1 MWHSGAFIPASVH
14 NLKNKKI
21 YILIW
26 TIFVANLTN
35 FLAVNL
41 ESLSLM
47 SLMTEAKVRLD

>member
-47 SLMTEAKVRLD
+47 TEAKLRLD